1 MRGQSDKIFSLLF
14 EINQKPKRLYSRN
27 SLRVELAEP
36 ILNWAG
42 GLLGKMLGLR
52 LAKWL
57 EETLL
62 KFLAEGQG
70 LVLDIR
76 SLGALKKAEALA
88 EKARQRYGTWP
99 AILFLTTHAPTDGPK
114 SPLRFSILYQIQS
127 LLRKQFPQYPAPM
140 KFIVAI
146 DPFALSDMGWFSES
160 FAAGLLAA
168 RHLAIDR
175 QSETQGLLQRSWIF
189 RQCQAGAA
197 PFRLSRLL
205 RERVPVGMV
214 LPGALPQN
222 ARVLYT
228 LREFVRL
235 RLKGNSSQE
244 MAAAEIL
251 ARPDEK
257 GISACVTGKISSP
270 IWKKLNKIFGRMPG
284 ALKREFAKEFAR
296 EVPYRRRFFRFLV
309 KRVVSRGTAIIL
321 IPMWHKES
329 DTSLHLS
336 PPRMLEADI
345 FPKRINRF
353 AENFI
358 RSGFPKLKPGEKSEP
373 ESLEE
378 ALLIL
383 DEMKHYPHAVF
394 EQIQPFLGK
403 KVLEIGC
410 GIGTMTQHLLK
421 NGPVV
426 ACDISDA
433 FLSHLRRR
441 FKNHHGNLQA
451 YRWNME
457 IPAPPRILREGCD
470 TILCLNVLEHIPRDA
485 LALRQMHNVLPEGGR
500 LVLLVPAFPFLYG
513 SLDKEHGHFRRYTKR
528 ELAQKLLEAGFRP
541 ERFFYLSPWA
551 MPGWFLNG
559 RILRKKHFSKTQA
572 LLYDRLVPLLGFL
585 GKPLQRFFGMSLVA
599 IAEK

>member
-1 MRGQSDKIFSLLF
+1 MRSESLFRLLF
-14 EINQKPKRLYSRN
+14 EMNEKPKRLYSRN

-42 GLLGKMLGLR
+42 GLLGKMLDLR

-127 LLRKQFPQYPAPM
+127 LLRKQFPQCPAPM

-146 DPFALSDMGWFSES
+146 DPFALSDIGWFSES
-160 FAAGLLAA
+160 VAAGLLAA

-189 RQCQAGAA
+189 RQCQASAA

-214 LPGALPQN
+214 LQGALPQN
-222 ARVLYT
+222 ARLLYT

-257 GISACVTGKISSP
+257 GKIACMTGKIPHSL
-270 IWKKLNKIFGRMPG
+270 WARLTAIFGNRIRSFR
-284 ALKREFAKEFAR
+284 KDFAKEFAR

-321 IPMWHKES
+321 IPLWHKES
-329 DTSLHLS
+329 DASLHFS
-336 PPRMLEADI
+336 PPQILESAMSS
-345 FPKRINRF
+345 KRLNLF
-353 AENFI
+353 ARNFV
-358 RSGFPKLKPGEKSEP
+358 RDGFPEKANFRGKKSEP

-383 DEMKHYPHAVF
+383 DELKNYSRAVF

-410 GIGTMTQHLLK
+410 GIGTMTQRLLE

-433 FLSHLRRR
+433 FLSHLRQR
-441 FKNHHGNLQA
+441 FKNHRGNLQV

-457 IPAPPRILREGCD
+457 TPAPPRILREGCD
-470 TILCLNVLEHIPRDA
+470 TILCLNVLEHISRDT
-485 LALRQMHNVLPEGGR
+485 LALRQMHGVLPEGGR

-513 SLDKEHGHFRRYTKR
+513 SLDKEHGHIRRYTKM
-528 ELAQKLLEAGFRP
+528 ELNHKLIEAGFRP
-541 ERFFYLSPWA
+541 ERFSYLSPWA
-551 MPGWFLNG
+551 MLGWFLNG

-572 LLYDRLVPLLGFL
+572 LLYDRLIPLFDFL